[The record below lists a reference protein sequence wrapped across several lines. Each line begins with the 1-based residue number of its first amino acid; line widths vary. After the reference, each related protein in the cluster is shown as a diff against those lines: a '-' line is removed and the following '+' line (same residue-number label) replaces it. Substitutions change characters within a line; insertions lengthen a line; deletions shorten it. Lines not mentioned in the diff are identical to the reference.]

1 MKPLLILSVVAAV
14 VAIGLVAA
22 TLALSILIYTDNT
35 GTIFPFIF
43 LSIKYFFIQIQTW
56 ILLLKRQGQRM
67 PLKKVACTR
76 PNGHQMRLYFQ
87 RSLSAVA
94 TTWLLISRT
103 KLRYRWR
110 FLCRQQVSSAT
121 CHRFPKAAH
130 STPMTSGWCAEVAA
144 TAT

>member
-35 GTIFPFIF
+35 GIIFPFIF

-67 PLKKVACTR
+67 PLKKVEA
-76 PNGHQMRLYFQ
+76 
-87 RSLSAVA
+87 
-94 TTWLLISRT
+94 
-103 KLRYRWR
+103 K
-110 FLCRQQVSSAT
+110 
-121 CHRFPKAAH
+121 
-130 STPMTSGWCAEVAA
+130 
-144 TAT
+144 